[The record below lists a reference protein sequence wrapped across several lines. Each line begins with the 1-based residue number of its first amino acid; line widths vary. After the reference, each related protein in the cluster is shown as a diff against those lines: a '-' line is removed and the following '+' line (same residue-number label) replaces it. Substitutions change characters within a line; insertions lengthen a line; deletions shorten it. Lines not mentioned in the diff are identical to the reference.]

1 MYCEICG
8 RRILGRPALVKVR
21 GAMLQVCSECAKGK
35 IAIRPQKPVLSVS
48 KPQPARRL
56 PQVVVARRPPKP
68 REEPELSLR
77 PKQDYGRAIHKA
89 REGRGMTVEQ
99 FSRSVGIRGSLVRKI
114 EAEKIVPSISDLK
127 KIERILGVRLVE
139 QYSEEEITGVAGR
152 EPTLTLG
159 EATELR
165 RSEENDES

>member
-8 RRILGRPALVKVR
+8 RKIFGRPVLVKVR
-21 GAMLQVCSECAKGK
+21 GATLQACSECAKGRV
-35 IAIRPQKPVLSVS
+35 AILPQKPQLSVP
-48 KPQPARRL
+48 KPQRARR
-56 PQVVVARRPPKP
+56 PPRVVVARSPPKP

-89 REGRGMTVEQ
+89 REGKDMTIEQ
-99 FSRSVGIRGSLVRKI
+99 FSRLVGIRESLVRKI
-114 EAEKIVPSISDLK
+114 EAEKIVPSISDLR
-127 KIERILGVRLVE
+127 KIERVLGVRLVE
-139 QYSEEEITGVAGR
+139 QYSEEETTGILGR

-165 RSEENDES
+165 RSQEDDED